1 MQDAGAGDAEAAEP
15 GNQRALGAGPGA
27 RHSGRAL
34 RMGFVLDVAGYGT
47 RTVPARDAV
56 QQRLLQLVVAALA
69 ACGLALDALGVDHQW
84 SGDGVNAVLPAGI
97 DPTVV
102 LAVLIRSLA
111 AGLRADNARW
121 ADRLR
126 LRMAVG
132 VGLIEKSAAGFGGP
146 VIVEINR
153 LVNSAA
159 LRSAL
164 ADEPSADL
172 AVAVSDQAHA
182 LIIQPG
188 YPGMPRGQFS
198 RASVAEKEFSG
209 FAWIWLSTRQW
220 SEPAY
225 PPLAVTDP
233 REAGR
238 YRIAARIGAGP
249 AGSVYLAAGG
259 EPGWAAVK
267 VFDPRLAA
275 DPDARRRLSD
285 GARAAS
291 FAREAHLAPVIDFYV
306 ADTGHPWVA
315 STLVRGPSL
324 NAAVTET
331 GPLPPASAGWAA
343 LGLAQALAAV
353 HEAGLAHHA
362 VSPHNVLLGPA
373 GPVLTDFGISR
384 TALVS
389 GPGTAGDDVLMLG
402 ATAFYAATSRFP
414 WGTAALAPPGGV
426 ARPTESELAGCPP
439 WLARIVLACLAP
451 DPADRPAAA
460 DVGALLAGEVGQPPR
475 SWLPDPVATRVAEYQ
490 ALPASRGRFR
500 WPRRELSASAASS
513 DAAAG

>member
-1 MQDAGAGDAEAAEP
+1 MHDARAGDAEAAEP
-15 GNQRALGAGPGA
+15 DDRRSFSAGPGA
-27 RHSGRAL
+27 QYSGRAL
-34 RMGFVLDVAGYGT
+34 RMGFVLDVEGYGT

-56 QQRLLQLVVAALA
+56 QQRLLQLVTAALA

-111 AGLRADNARW
+111 AGLQADNARW

-132 VGLIEKSAAGFGGP
+132 VGLIERSAAGFGGP

-172 AVAVSDQAHA
+172 AVAVSDQAHG

-209 FAWIWLSTRQW
+209 FAWIWVSTRQW

-225 PPLAVTDP
+225 PPLGAADP

-238 YRIAARIGAGP
+238 YRIAARIGTGP

-259 EPGWAAVK
+259 NPGWAAVK
-267 VFDPRLAA
+267 VFDQRLVA
-275 DPDARRRLSD
+275 DPDTRRRLTD

-291 FAREAHLAPVIDFYV
+291 AAGPARGEHLVPVIDFDV
-306 ADTGHPWVA
+306 GRAGPPWVA
-315 STLVRGPSL
+315 STLVQGPSL
-324 NAAVTET
+324 NAAVSET
-331 GPLPPASAGWAA
+331 GPLPAASAGWAA
-343 LGLAQALAAV
+343 LGLARALAAL
-353 HEAGLAHHA
+353 HRAGLAHHA
-362 VSPHNVLLGPA
+362 VSAHNLLLGPA

-384 TALVS
+384 AALVS
-389 GPGTAGDDVLMLG
+389 GPGTPADDVLMLG
-402 ATAFYAATSRFP
+402 ATACYAATSRFP
-414 WGTAALAPPGGV
+414 WGTDALAPSGGPV
-426 ARPTESELAGCPP
+426 RPAESELAGCPP
-439 WLARIVLACLAP
+439 WLTRIVLACLAP

-460 DVGALLAGEVGQPPR
+460 DVAALLAGEVGDPPR
-475 SWLPDPVATRVAEYQ
+475 SWLPGPVAARVAEYQ
-490 ALPASRGRFR
+490 ALPPARGRFR
-500 WPRRELSASAASS
+500 WPRRE
-513 DAAAG
+513 